1 MKSVVVVV
9 GLAAIACG
17 GCGKGKSQAVDGG
30 GGTAQGGGSGAAGA
44 GAGGSGGGSPGAGG
58 TAVGAAGVSGRGGAS
73 GGASGTAGTTGN
85 CGAPRAE
92 PQFTVRRVAGLE
104 PSPGTPGTAGITENL
119 KHSSIVIGTGGVPT
133 FVYLARSQV
142 FALPLTNV
150 APADAG
156 VSGSVAKILS
166 GPFTPGTRIDG
177 VSRGAVKSDGTVA
190 VAYLANGS
198 AYYVEWSGN
207 INDAPAGS
215 NIAPAL
221 IAGGSSKIGLGIDR
235 RDRANLV
242 FMGSTGVN
250 YASVENGTPSVEMID
265 SASLPYAAVGA
276 DSNGNAV
283 AALIDRNDSLQMI
296 VATRRGGTW
305 QLTRTDP
312 STNTFIGSWDFG
324 PIVQID
330 SRDRLNLF
338 FAAVPDIGAVEEEPL
353 GWWISDGAGW
363 TKTTAQLPGPLYWS
377 GDGYHADVALTP
389 TGEIYVARGGLTYDG
404 LFYDHFDGCRWIK
417 DQQLQVFTDPNL
429 QIDVWWP
436 SVAVDAAGRPHFSF
450 QEIHANDHTLDVL
463 WSAEPVP

>member
-1 MKSVVVVV
+1 V
-9 GLAAIACG
+9 
-17 GCGKGKSQAVDGG
+17 
-30 GGTAQGGGSGAAGA
+30 AGA
-44 GAGGSGGGSPGAGG
+44 GASGA
-58 TAVGAAGVSGRGGAS
+58 
-73 GGASGTAGTTGN
+73 AGTTGN

-92 PQFTVRRVAGLE
+92 PRFTVRRVAGLE
-104 PSPGTPGTAGITENL
+104 PSPGTPGTAMIDENL
-119 KHSSIVIGTGGVPT
+119 KHSSIVIGRDGVPT
-133 FVYLARSQV
+133 FVYLARAQV

-166 GPFTPGTRIDG
+166 APSIPNMTRIDG

-190 VAYLANGS
+190 VAYLANRS
-198 AYYVEWSGN
+198 AYHVEWSGN
-207 INDAPAGS
+207 MNDAPVGS

-242 FMGSTGVN
+242 FMGNTGVN
-250 YASVENGTPSVEMID
+250 YATVENGTPSVEMID
-265 SASLPYAAVGA
+265 SASLPSAAVGT

-283 AALIDRNDSLQMI
+283 AGLIDRNNTLQMI

-305 QLTRTDP
+305 QLARTDP
-312 STNTFIGSWDFG
+312 SNNTFISSWDFG

-338 FAAVPDIGAVEEEPL
+338 FTAVPDLAASLEEPL

-363 TKTTAQLPGPLYWS
+363 TKTTAQLPSPLY
-377 GDGYHADVALTP
+377 GGADGYHVDVALTP
-389 TGEIYVARGGLTYDG
+389 TGEIYVARGGLSYDG
-404 LFYDHFDGCRWIK
+404 LSYDHFDGCRWIK
-417 DQQLQVFTDPNL
+417 DQQVHVFTDPDV
-429 QIDVWWP
+429 DVWWP

-450 QEIHANDHTLDVL
+450 QEMHRDDHTLDVL